1 MPGKRVQIDGA
12 SWHALFQLA
21 KDRTQDFQELADETF
36 ANLHAPW
43 KLDRPADKQHP
54 ATIDYNIV
62 RLHHNVVQFGIFAVA
77 MA

>member
-1 MPGKRVQIDGA
+1 LARSLPARQG
-12 SWHALFQLA
+12 SHAG
-21 KDRTQDFQELADETF
+21 FQELADETF

-62 RLHHNVVQFGIFAVA
+62 QLHHHVVQFGIFAVA